1 MNIISASRRTDIPT
15 FYTEWFMNRVREG
28 RVRYANPFS
37 GQIYEVSLRPEDV
50 HSIVFWSKN
59 PQPLE
64 PHLPR
69 LEAMG
74 YDFIFHF
81 TITGLPRVFEGGVT
95 NPHIAQVTGHSTQV
109 TEHLGYRALSP
120 VPPWQEAV
128 KCFKRLSDHY
138 GPKRVLWRFD
148 PIVFSSLTG
157 ANYFKK
163 SFENLA
169 RSLKGA
175 TERCYFSFVCL
186 YPKVRRNLHKLSE
199 NEALEQAGRP
209 LSPNATCSG
218 RVYSASVPSKLGHY
232 NYYDPSRQDKMT
244 LVEEMVGIARSCG
257 ITLYTCCEEALAV
270 GGVRVAQCVDG
281 ELLYELFPHK
291 PRQTKVV
298 PTRKGCNCVQSR
310 DIGAYDTC
318 PHGCVYCYA
327 NLNHELARKR
337 FDAHDPSADML
348 LPVRREVGT
357 KQNLVFSA

>member
-1 MNIISASRRTDIPT
+1 
-15 FYTEWFMNRVREG
+15 MNRVREG

-37 GQIYEVSLRPEDV
+37 GQIYEVSLLPEDV

-64 PHLPR
+64 PHLPQ

-74 YDFIFHF
+74 YDFVFHF
-81 TITGLPRVFEGGVT
+81 TITGLPRVFEGSGT
-95 NPHIAQVTGHSTQV
+95 NAHIAG
-109 TEHLGYRALSP
+109 ALSP

-128 KCFKRLSDHY
+128 KCLKSLSDCY

-148 PIVFSSLTG
+148 PIVFSSITS
-157 ANYFKK
+157 ADYFKK

-169 RSLKGA
+169 RRLKGA

-186 YPKVRRNLHKLSE
+186 YPKVRRNLQRASESRGRFETCPYCDPLYPEKLS
-199 NEALEQAGRP
+199 
-209 LSPNATCSG
+209 
-218 RVYSASVPSKLGHY
+218 
-232 NYYDPSRQDKMT
+232 
-244 LVEEMVGIARSCG
+244 LVEEMVRIAGSYG
-257 ITLYTCCEEALAV
+257 MTLYTCCDEALALNRSGSGLAV
-270 GGVRVAQCVDG
+270 RGVRPAQCVDG
-281 ELLYELFPHK
+281 KLLYELFPHK

-327 NLNHELARKR
+327 NLNHELACTR
-337 FDAHDPSADML
+337 FEAHDPSADML
-348 LPVRREVGT
+348 LPLRR
-357 KQNLVFSA
+357 Q